1 MNNER
6 DRDPG
11 IILSSVMS
19 CISDLVIQLAEDLGD
34 GANEF
39 SEEGDVKVTLKS
51 TCISILIFRG
61 LNHALP

>member
-19 CISDLVIQLAEDLGD
+19 CISDLVIQLAEDLD
-34 GANEF
+34 QGANNF
-39 SEEGDVKVTLKS
+39 SEEGE
-51 TCISILIFRG
+51 
-61 LNHALP
+61 